1 MDTWVSYGISAEYE
15 VIFGFKIYWLGKL
28 PSPSSPA
35 HKEMFLRDSRPL
47 CGDPGARACLLSL
60 NVGVTNGCVGNLK
73 WEDGLQHIRSHPWL
87 SDSLAPLLIFWA
99 LSHFRGSD
107 SDVGNGV
114 SCFSLIVAPTLCLR
128 GSTLDVKD
136 SFTRQAGSWNCPW
149 EQKKTGLCGER
160 FSSAWLRSFFG
171 QRKLRRAARWWR
183 RQLENKT
190 ASIVCNEIARPKFY
204 FVILTAF
211 VYPWLGSR

>member
-1 MDTWVSYGISAEYE
+1 MG
-15 VIFGFKIYWLGKL
+15 
-28 PSPSSPA
+28 
-35 HKEMFLRDSRPL
+35 FLRNTKWFLDSKYIGWGNSPL
-47 CGDPGARACLLSL
+47 LLPQRTRKCFWETLDHYVETQEHVRASFLSRWGWL
-60 NVGVTNGCVGNLK
+60 MVVSETWSGKMVSSTFDLT
-73 WEDGLQHIRSHPWL
+73 RWL

-107 SDVGNGV
+107 SDVSNGV

-128 GSTLDVKD
+128 GNTLDVKD

-190 ASIVCNEIARPKFY
+190 ASILCNEITRPKFY